1 MTKTIVLIVAAGKG
15 LRAGQDVPKQYVDLA
30 GRMVL
35 SRTIEA
41 FIAHQLIAGIAI
53 VISPQDIE
61 LYHQATKEF
70 SDKLLASINGGKT
83 RQESVYN
90 GLKALQEY
98 APDRVLIHD
107 AARPFVENLLID
119 RVLQGLENHDAVL
132 PILPVTDTI
141 KQVANHLVS
150 ATVDRTDLFAAQ
162 TPQGFNFLHI
172 LDLHEQAQKDT
183 TTTFTDDVSIA
194 ESAGIEVLCVDGGH
208 DNHKLT
214 TSRDMKI
221 AQLILSDQQPL
232 ETRIGSGFDV
242 HRFEPGDGV
251 ILCGVKI
258 PFNKQLKGH
267 SDADVA
273 MHALTDAIYGSIG
286 EGDIG
291 SHFPPNQAQWQG
303 AASNIF
309 LQHAVELVRERG
321 GNIVNVDVTIIC
333 EQPKIGPHREAMRA
347 ALSTIMETDISRI
360 SIKATT
366 TEQLG
371 FTGRN
376 EGIAAQA
383 VATIALPTAL
393 EQKNV

>member
-70 SDKLLASINGGKT
+70 SDKLLPSINGGKT

-90 GLKALQEY
+90 GLKTLQEY